1 MPGFGAPF
9 SGLANER
16 KLTKQELVRSIRFMV
31 AAEYEAVQ
39 MYMQL
44 AESTDDKFAIA
55 VLKDIADEERVHAGE
70 FLKLLH
76 HLAPEEAKLYEKGA
90 KEVDGI
96 LSKVQK
102 TGTKNLRLNSRPVS
116 HLRPHLAKVA

>member
-1 MPGFGAPF
+1 MPSFGAPF

-16 KLTKQELVRSIRFMV
+16 KLTNEELVRAIRFMV

-39 MYMQL
+39 MYVQL
-44 AESTDDKFAIA
+44 AESTDNKFAMA

-76 HLAPEEAKLYEKGA
+76 YLAPEEAKLYEKGA
-90 KEVDGI
+90 KEVD
-96 LSKVQK
+96 
-102 TGTKNLRLNSRPVS
+102 
-116 HLRPHLAKVA
+116 

>member
-1 MPGFGAPF
+1 
-9 SGLANER
+9 
-16 KLTKQELVRSIRFMV
+16 MV

-39 MYMQL
+39 MYVQL
-44 AESTDDKFAIA
+44 AESTDNKFAMA

-76 HLAPEEAKLYEKGA
+76 YLAPEEAKLYEKGA

-96 LSKVQK
+96 LSESAEEV
-102 TGTKNLRLNSRPVS
+102 TGTMNLR
-116 HLRPHLAKVA
+116 

>member
-1 MPGFGAPF
+1 MPSFGAPF

-16 KLTKQELVRSIRFMV
+16 KLTNEELVRAIRFMV

-39 MYMQL
+39 MYVQL
-44 AESTDDKFAIA
+44 AESTDNKFAMA

-76 HLAPEEAKLYEKGA
+76 YLAPEEAKLYEKGA
-90 KEVDGI
+90 KE
-96 LSKVQK
+96 
-102 TGTKNLRLNSRPVS
+102 RLN
-116 HLRPHLAKVA
+116 KF

>member
-1 MPGFGAPF
+1 
-9 SGLANER
+9 
-16 KLTKQELVRSIRFMV
+16 MV

-39 MYMQL
+39 MYVQL
-44 AESTDDKFAIA
+44 AESTDNKFAMAVLKDIAEA

-76 HLAPEEAKLYEKGA
+76 YLAPEEAKLHEKGA

-96 LSKVQK
+96 LSEVQK
-102 TGTKNLRLNSRPVS
+102 K
-116 HLRPHLAKVA
+116 

>member
-1 MPGFGAPF
+1 MPSFGAPF
-9 SGLANER
+9 SGLANQR
-16 KLTKQELVRSIRFMV
+16 KLTNEELVRAIRFMV

-39 MYMQL
+39 MYVQL
-44 AESTDDKFAIA
+44 AESTGNKFAVA
-55 VLKDIADEERVHAGE
+55 VLKDIADEELVHAGE

-96 LSKVQK
+96 LNEVRKK
-102 TGTKNLRLNSRPVS
+102 
-116 HLRPHLAKVA
+116 